1 MLGYLAVGSQLCPP
15 QQAHSFGAL
24 FAKLVRE
31 DGYGENIING
41 HATSPGS
48 IAFFDCERPTLL
60 SSPASDLLQDDQ
72 TELVS
77 AFVTRC
83 FLHLIFSHCKDQ
95 LDLI

>member
-1 MLGYLAVGSQLCPP
+1 MLGYLAVGSQLCPQ
-15 QQAHSFGAL
+15 QQAHAFGAL

-48 IAFFDCERPTLL
+48 IAFFDCETDRRCFL
-60 SSPASDLLQDDQ
+60 DLTYCKIIKLM
-72 TELVS
+72 VS
-77 AFVTRC
+77 AFVIRC
-83 FLHLIFSHCKDQ
+83 FLDLTYSHCKDQ